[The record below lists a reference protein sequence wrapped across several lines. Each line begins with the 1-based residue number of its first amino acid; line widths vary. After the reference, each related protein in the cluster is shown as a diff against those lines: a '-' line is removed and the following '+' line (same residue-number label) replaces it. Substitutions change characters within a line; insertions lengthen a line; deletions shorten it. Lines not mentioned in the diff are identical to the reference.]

1 MRVILYFYLK
11 GDPMRKFL
19 LIGAFLVGLSIP
31 CYAQFI
37 GIRIGIPM
45 VQFNGGGGSPPVVN
59 NVTYLTVPVTYLGQT
74 VTYLGK

>member
-1 MRVILYFYLK
+1 MPVILYFYLK
-11 GDPMRKFL
+11 GDTMRKFL
-19 LIGAFLVGLSIP
+19 LIGSFLVGLSIP

-45 VQFNGGGGSPPVVN
+45 LGSQGAGVAPVVN
-59 NVTYLTVPVTYLGQT
+59 NVTYLNVPVTYLGQT